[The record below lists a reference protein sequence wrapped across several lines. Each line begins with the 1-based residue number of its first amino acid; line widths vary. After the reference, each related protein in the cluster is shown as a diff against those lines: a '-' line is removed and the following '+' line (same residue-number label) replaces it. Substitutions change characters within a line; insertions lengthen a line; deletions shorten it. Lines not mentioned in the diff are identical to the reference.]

1 MAPFRTLNDNEL
13 SALTDEELIALQADA
28 RQASR
33 PQDAT
38 LALGHLLNRHRYRV
52 LAWVQL
58 KTPADDVEDVVS
70 EVTMSAISSVLE
82 GTTVGEYVEWLRT
95 IVHRRVA
102 DYHRRKEAQ
111 PQFQPLPEE
120 HEADEE
126 IWESK
131 RGRKPEAQDNHAD
144 EVLLRDFIQPALDE
158 LSDVHRR
165 VIELGGPLGLGFD
178 HRPAKEVAS
187 QINDQFAGKLDDSMT
202 DANVHKILSRFRNR
216 LRKLFEKSG
225 GKPPDG

>member
-1 MAPFRTLNDNEL
+1 LAPFRTLNDNEL
-13 SALTDEELIALQADA
+13 SALTDEELIARQADA

-33 PQDAT
+33 PQDT
-38 LALGHLLNRHRYRV
+38 SRALGHLLNRHRYRV
-52 LAWVQL
+52 WAWVQL
-58 KTPADDVEDVVS
+58 KTPADAVEDVVS
-70 EVTMSAISSVLE
+70 EVTVSAISSVLE

-131 RGRKPEAQDNHAD
+131 LGREPEAQDDPAD

>member
-1 MAPFRTLNDNEL
+1 LAPFRKLNDNEL

-33 PQDAT
+33 PLAT
-38 LALGHLLNRHRYRV
+38 SRALGHLLNRHRYRAR
-52 LAWVQL
+52 AWVQL
-58 KTPADDVEDVVS
+58 KVPTDDVEDVVS
-70 EVTMSAISSVLE
+70 EVTVSAISSVLE

-131 RGRKPEAQDNHAD
+131 LGREPEAQDDPAD
-144 EVLLRDFIQPALDE
+144 EVLLRDFLQPALDE

-165 VIELGGPLGLGFD
+165 VIELAGPLGLGFD

-187 QINDQFAGKLDDSMT
+187 QINDQFAGKLDDPMT
-202 DANVHKILSRFRNR
+202 DANVHQILSRFRKR

-225 GKPPDG
+225 GNPPNG

>member
-1 MAPFRTLNDNEL
+1 MAPFRPLNDNEL
-13 SALTDEELIALQADA
+13 SALTDEELIARQADA

-33 PQDAT
+33 PQEAAR
-38 LALGHLLNRHRYRV
+38 ALGHLLNRHRYRV
-52 LAWVQL
+52 WAWVQL
-58 KTPADDVEDVVS
+58 KTPADAVEDVVS
-70 EVTMSAISSVLE
+70 EVTVSAISSVLE

-131 RGRKPEAQDNHAD
+131 LGREPEAQDDPAD
-144 EVLLRDFIQPALDE
+144 EVLLRDFVQPALDE